1 MASSNKL
8 DQARYSAAQEECAK
22 QQTKVSQFCDG
33 VIDSVGASK
42 MAHEHAMN
50 AEKENIKLMN
60 KSAQAKQ
67 TEIAQLQDSEPT
79 ENSKTLA
86 NGYFF
91 FFFLPQELA
100 REKQTFEESTSKLF
114 ELKEQ
119 LQTKLPQELA
129 AQRQQLIATQ
139 QEIDKQRRLFDEV
152 NKEKEYKTTE
162 LTLGRDFY
170 RKHLAL
176 DFQRVDDNRLR
187 FVFTHI
193 DPANHDR
200 QFIFSVFVNS
210 ANRYELVECEPRLP
224 VVDSLIDDLNADNNF
239 SRFVQRMR
247 AQFRA
252 VALH

>member
-1 MASSNKL
+1 LKNCVTDTFSFS
-8 DQARYSAAQEECAK
+8 
-22 QQTKVSQFCDG
+22 
-33 VIDSVGASK
+33 
-42 MAHEHAMN
+42 
-50 AEKENIKLMN
+50 
-60 KSAQAKQ
+60 
-67 TEIAQLQDSEPT
+67 
-79 ENSKTLA
+79 
-86 NGYFF
+86 
-91 FFFLPQELA
+91 QELA
-100 REKQTFEESTSKLF
+100 AEKVAFEESTRKLF

-119 LQTKLPQELA
+119 QQTSLPQELS
-129 AQRQQLIATQ
+129 AQRQALIATQ
-139 QEIDKQRRLFDEV
+139 QEIDKQRRLFDDV

-170 RKHLAL
+170 RKYLAL

-193 DPANHDR
+193 DPANHER

-210 ANRYELVECEPRLP
+210 ANTYELVECEPRLAN
-224 VVDSLIDDLNADNNF
+224 VAALVADLNADNNF